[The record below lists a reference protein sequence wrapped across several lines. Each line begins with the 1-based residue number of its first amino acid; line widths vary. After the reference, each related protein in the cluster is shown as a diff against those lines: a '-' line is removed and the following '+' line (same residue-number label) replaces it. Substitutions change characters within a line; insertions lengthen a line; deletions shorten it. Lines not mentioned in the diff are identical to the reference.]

1 MKNSKFIKGDF
12 ANNLKKVIDML
23 KTNKHVIG
31 NINMDLYQKDNSN
44 VEHECQ
50 STGCVI
56 GHSVRLLTDK
66 DFFLLEK
73 QKKKQKTSAYFIL
86 CKEYFGVDSHSDTW
100 YFLFGE
106 NWADSEEFA
115 AERILLFLLVDR
127 NIKSIEDIETGEY
140 LYEEGITSILFL
152 YYEKKKH
159 KTIRN
164 HY

>member
-31 NINMDLYQKDNSN
+31 NINMDLYQKGNSN
-44 VEHECQ
+44 VKHECQ

-73 QKKKQKTSAYFIL
+73 QKEKVESSAYSIL
-86 CKEYFGVDSHSDTW
+86 CKEYFGIDFQSHTW
-100 YFLFGE
+100 YFLFSA
-106 NWADSEEFA
+106 NWADSAIFA
-115 AERILLFLLVDR
+115 AERILLFLLVNRD
-127 NIKSIEDIETGEY
+127 IKSIEDIETGEY